1 MNRKCVAAARPGESH
16 ETEYLLAEGNRAK
29 LGATH
34 PTPKT
39 FMRAFQQYLARHPLS
54 FLLLAL
60 PFTLAAQLLGWSP
73 VLVFALAALG
83 IIPLA
88 SIIGDTTENLA
99 FYTGPRIGA
108 LLNATLG
115 NAAELIIT
123 TAAVRAG
130 LLELVKASITGSII
144 GNLLLVLG
152 FAMAVG
158 GIRHGTQK
166 FNKQNA
172 SRNAILLVLAVTTL
186 IIPSVFSQSISA
198 AGNSA
203 VEALSV
209 GVAIIMLALY
219 GLGLFNSARPQ
230 AEPRA
235 KRGQDSPL
243 SYTLPEGDQPHWTVR
258 QSIVVL
264 ALATLGVVWLSEGL
278 VQVAEQVIKSAGI
291 SEFFLGIILVPL
303 IGNVAEH
310 LVAVQ
315 MALKNKM
322 DLSTEIAISSSLQI
336 ALFVAPLL
344 VFISLALGH
353 PLHIIFNRFE
363 LLALLSSVV
372 ISVLVSSDGES
383 TWLEGA
389 GLLAIYLILGLAFFL
404 QP

>member
-1 MNRKCVAAARPGESH
+1 MNRFTS
-16 ETEYLLAEGNRAK
+16 YLI
-29 LGATH
+29 
-34 PTPKT
+34 
-39 FMRAFQQYLARHPLS
+39 RHPLA

-60 PFTLAAQLLGWSP
+60 PLTLAAQLLGWPP

-88 SIIGDTTENLA
+88 SYIGEATEDLA
-99 FYTGPRIGA
+99 AHTDPRLGA

-123 TAAVRAG
+123 ITAVQAG

-152 FAMAVG
+152 FAMAAG
-158 GIRHGTQK
+158 GARYGTQK
-166 FNKQNA
+166 FNKRNA
-172 SRNAILLVLAVTTL
+172 SRNAILLALAVITL
-186 IIPSVFSQSISA
+186 IIPSVFSQSISKT
-198 AGNSA
+198 GSA
-203 VEALSV
+203 NVEALSI
-209 GVAIIMLALY
+209 GVAVIMLVLY
-219 GLGLFNSARPQ
+219 GLGLFDASRTQ
-230 AEPRA
+230 E
-235 KRGQDSPL
+235 SPL
-243 SYTLPEGDQPHWTVR
+243 SYKLPQKDLPARTLSQSVLILVLSTV
-258 QSIVVL
+258 
-264 ALATLGVVWLSEGL
+264 GVAWLSEAL
-278 VQVAEQVIKSAGI
+278 VHVAEAVIAGLGI

-310 LVAVQ
+310 LVSVQ

-344 VFISLALGH
+344 VFISLLLGH
-353 PLHIIFNRFE
+353 PLQLIFNSFE
-363 LLALLSSVV
+363 LLALLTAVV
-372 ISVLVSSDGES
+372 IAALVSSDGES

-404 QP
+404 LP